1 MQHIDPELFTWL
13 FIGAVGLVAGVWG
26 LTRAASRRRGEAEL
40 SRLGK
45 TSAAAPR
52 RRERIAA
59 RRPDV
64 PKAVKKE
71 TVEPKAPQHGPGR
84 PAAFLLK
91 SADGR
96 TIVLQR
102 APEAECREGRRC
114 SSRR

>member
-13 FIGAVGLVAGVWG
+13 FIGAVGLAAGVWG

-59 RRPDV
+59 RRRPLKRKPRS
-64 PKAVKKE
+64 PKRLSMAL
-71 TVEPKAPQHGPGR
+71 AGR
-84 PAAFLLK
+84 LPFF
-91 SADGR
+91 
-96 TIVLQR
+96 
-102 APEAECREGRRC
+102 
-114 SSRR
+114 

>member
-91 SADGR
+91 RRRPDNCSAACAG
-96 TIVLQR
+96 
-102 APEAECREGRRC
+102 G
-114 SSRR
+114 

>member
-45 TSAAAPR
+45 TPAAAPR

-59 RRPDV
+59 RRPEV

-71 TVEPKAPQHGPGR
+71 TAEPSAWPWPAGR
-84 PAAFLLK
+84 LSFEVRQRPDGCFAACAG
-91 SADGR
+91 S
-96 TIVLQR
+96 
-102 APEAECREGRRC
+102 
-114 SSRR
+114 

>member
-64 PKAVKKE
+64 LHQYKQISLILLSV
-71 TVEPKAPQHGPGR
+71 
-84 PAAFLLK
+84 FLHFLFYPL
-91 SADGR
+91 
-96 TIVLQR
+96 TIPSLPLVLGIIQYV
-102 APEAECREGRRC
+102 
-114 SSRR
+114 